1 MNGALSQLKNL
12 NSSLSTLSTQ
22 LSKAQQQ
29 RQLLYYKED
38 GLADRFQAVKAA
50 VKGQYG
56 QASANYGVVKV
67 MKW

>member
-1 MNGALSQLKNL
+1 MLWCLSIFRARALSA
-12 NSSLSTLSTQ
+12 Q

-29 RQLLYYKED
+29 RQILYYDED

-56 QASANYGVVKV
+56 VASANYGVAKGI
-67 MKW
+67 KW